1 MKIPEPAQTLK
12 ISELLK
18 ENLVIRD
25 LRAGEREGAL
35 EEMIRPLSGYDK
47 KLSEKELYEKL
58 LQRERLGS
66 TAVGEGYAIPHCKV
80 KSLDEPLVLL
90 AVSRKGVS
98 FDAIDGRL
106 AHVFFL
112 VVSSVE
118 KPSQNLQI
126 LAAVARLIR
135 RSPLLLKKISK
146 ARSSQEILGS
156 IREEEEK
163 IF

>member
-12 ISELLK
+12 IYELLK
-18 ENLVIRD
+18 EN
-25 LRAGEREGAL
+25 
-35 EEMIRPLSGYDK
+35 
-47 KLSEKELYEKL
+47 
-58 LQRERLGS
+58 
-66 TAVGEGYAIPHCKV
+66 
-80 KSLDEPLVLL
+80 
-90 AVSRKGVS
+90 
-98 FDAIDGRL
+98 
-106 AHVFFL
+106 L

-126 LAAVARLIR
+126 LAAVAQLIR

-146 ARSSQEILGS
+146 ARSSQEIRGI